1 MKIIALPYVVCILAP
16 DVIRKESF
24 VKVCFVG
31 HGTLKSAGLWCE
43 IFWGAPR
50 WVLTKSDH
58 FTAASDSKVWSPSA
72 FYILFLSTFCSLL
85 YLSVGIRLGL
95 ICFILLRVSSVSV
108 LFHSK

>member
-58 FTAASDSKVWSPSA
+58 FTAASDSQ
-72 FYILFLSTFCSLL
+72 SLEP
-85 YLSVGIRLGL
+85 
-95 ICFILLRVSSVSV
+95 ICFLHLIPINVLQLIVFVRWHSLRLDLLHPAPCV
-108 LFHSK
+108 